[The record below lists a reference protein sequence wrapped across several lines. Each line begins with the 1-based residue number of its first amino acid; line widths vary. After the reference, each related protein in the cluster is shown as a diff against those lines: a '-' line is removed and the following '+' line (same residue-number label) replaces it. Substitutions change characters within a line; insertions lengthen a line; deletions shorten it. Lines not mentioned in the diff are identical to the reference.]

1 MLFRNEMN
9 GNINL
14 NYFLIKKI
22 VLCIFFLIL
31 IIFSLKKYYK
41 SLVCNFGYFC
51 CFLFCVRCDFMMWNF
66 YKMMGVFL

>member
-14 NYFLIKKI
+14 NYFLIKNI
-22 VLCIFFLIL
+22 VVCIFF
-31 IIFSLKKYYK
+31 FKKYYK

>member
-9 GNINL
+9 GNLNL
-14 NYFLIKKI
+14 NYFLIKNI